1 MILSNFL
8 ILGPQSV
15 LQRAIDMGNMDI
27 VKYLISKGV
36 DLDAKGLPDRLD
48 HLNPMVMA
56 YRDNNQEIVE
66 LLRNAGADP
75 RKLDDYIKFNPQ
87 QNNCCTIL

>member
-1 MILSNFL
+1 M
-8 ILGPQSV
+8 
-15 LQRAIDMGNMDI
+15 AI

-36 DLDAKGLPDRLD
+36 DLDAKDLPGRLD
-48 HLNPMVMA
+48 HLNPLVMA
-56 YRDNNQEIVE
+56 YRDNNDEIVE

-75 RKLDDYIKFNPQ
+75 RKLDDYIKFNPR